1 MAANIHDD
9 ILHMPDQ
16 YEAQVGECGPHT
28 VIHNGEIAE
37 SGTHAELMEKK
48 GIYYNMQ
55 KSQITT

>member
-1 MAANIHDD
+1 MTTSCTCRISTKRRSGNADL
-9 ILHMPDQ
+9 IL
-16 YEAQVGECGPHT
+16 

-37 SGTHAELMEKK
+37 SGTHAELMKKK